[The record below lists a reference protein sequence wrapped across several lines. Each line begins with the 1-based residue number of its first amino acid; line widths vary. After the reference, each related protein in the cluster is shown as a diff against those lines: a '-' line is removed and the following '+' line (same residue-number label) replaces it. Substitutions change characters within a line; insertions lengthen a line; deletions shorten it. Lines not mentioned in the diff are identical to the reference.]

1 MREISTKEKILK
13 AARKIFVEQGFAGA
27 SISMIAGLAEINHS
41 LIFHH
46 FENKEKLWLAVKQD
60 IVQEANQQAV
70 ILPSTNLSFEKFLFE
85 LINNSIHFYRKNPDI
100 IRMINWQRLESS
112 TKKDIGVTLS
122 KDMQN
127 WLDAFKHYQ
136 HSGEINKKLKI
147 EFIVTLILSIV
158 SSAALDPNVFISSEK
173 NLKDYIKFSTQA
185 LLNCFT
191 K

>member
-1 MREISTKEKILK
+1 MKEISTKEKILK

-60 IVQEANQQAV
+60 IVQEANQQTV
-70 ILPSTNLSFEKFLFE
+70 ILPSTHLPFEKFLAE
-85 LINNSIHFYRKNPDI
+85 LMNNSIHFYRKNPDI
-100 IRMINWQRLESS
+100 MRMINWQRLESN
-112 TKKDIGVTLS
+112 TKKEIGLTIS

-136 HSGEINKKLKI
+136 HNNEINKKLKI
-147 EFIVTLILSIV
+147 EFIVTLVLSIV
-158 SSAALDPNVFISSEK
+158 SSAALDPNIFIANEK
-173 NLKDYIKFSTQA
+173 NLKSYIKFCVQT
-185 LLNCFT
+185 LLNAFS
-191 K
+191 